1 MRARGQAAVELAVCM
16 PVVLL
21 LGLGA
26 VAIVQVGDAA
36 AGLHAATSA
45 AVVAA
50 ARAPDEATARAA
62 AQSRFDAIVS
72 AYPLHGPTLKI
83 DDAGF
88 ARGAGVTA
96 TADAYVDLGWEAMA
110 VIPAR
115 VELSAAASARIEPW
129 RTR

>member
-26 VAIVQVGDAA
+26 VAIVQVSDAA

-45 AVVAA
+45 AVAAA
-50 ARAPDEATARAA
+50 ARAPDEAAARAA
-62 AQSRFDAIVS
+62 AQSRFDALVS
-72 AYPLHGPTLKI
+72 AYPLHGTTLEV
-83 DDAGF
+83 DGAGF
-88 ARGAGVTA
+88 GRGATLTA
-96 TADAYVDLGWEAMA
+96 TADGYVDLGWEAMA

-115 VELSAAASARIEPW
+115 VDLSATATARIEPW

>member
-1 MRARGQAAVELAVCM
+1 MRPRGQAAVELAVCM

-21 LGLGA
+21 IGLGA
-26 VAIVQVGDAA
+26 VATVQVIDAA
-36 AGLHAATSA
+36 VGLHAATAA
-45 AVVAA
+45 AVAAA
-50 ARAPDEATARAA
+50 ARAPDEAAARAA
-62 AQSRFDAIVS
+62 ARSRFEAMVS
-72 AYPLHGPTLKI
+72 AYPLHGTTLKV

-88 ARGAGVTA
+88 ARGASVMA
-96 TADAYVDLGWEAMA
+96 TAGGYVDLGWEAMA